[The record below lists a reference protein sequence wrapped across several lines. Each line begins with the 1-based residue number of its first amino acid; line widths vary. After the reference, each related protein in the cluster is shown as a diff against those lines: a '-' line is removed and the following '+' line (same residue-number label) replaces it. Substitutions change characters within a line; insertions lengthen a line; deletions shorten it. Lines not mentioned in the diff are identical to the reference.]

1 MHAQRR
7 DLQRINVQMAVSPV
21 DVRGCA
27 VRTVMINHAGGV
39 ER

>member
-1 MHAQRR
+1 MHARRR

-21 DVRGCA
+21 GVRGYGA
-27 VRTVMINHAGGV
+27 RTVMINHAGGV